1 MSNVN
6 YFLLGVVWVISI
18 FAIAVGTEKM
28 LKIVVWNYVL
38 TTICLTLSS
47 VIDSIS
53 TSLGYS
59 PSTNYEN
66 LRSFIINGKTGI
78 ILVIYLILLVI
89 LLNKSKMSFDIHNMS
104 IPRFPLTILLII
116 MSTISILFTLAIAIW
131 GTSIMNVD
139 QVGFIANFFN
149 WYPVVYQIVNYIPGI
164 IMVHGLLTLF
174 IISDSVWNNLID

>member
-6 YFLLGVVWVISI
+6 YFLLGVVWVICI

-53 TSLGYS
+53 SSLGYN
-59 PSTNYEN
+59 PNPNYAN

-89 LLNKSKMSFDIHNMS
+89 LLNKSKISFDVNNMS
-104 IPRFPLTILLII
+104 IPRFPLTVLLII
-116 MSTISILFTLAIAIW
+116 MTTISILVTLAIAVR
-131 GTSIMNVD
+131 GTRIMDVN
-139 QVGFIANFFN
+139 QVGFISNFFQG
-149 WYPVVYQIVNYIPGI
+149 YPIVYQIVNYIPGI

-174 IISDSVWNNLID
+174 IISDTVNAD

>member
-18 FAIAVGTEKM
+18 FAIAVWTEKM
-28 LKIVVWNYVL
+28 LKIVVWNYIL

-53 TSLGYS
+53 SSLWYDLN
-59 PSTNYEN
+59 TNYQN
-66 LRSFIINGKTGI
+66 LRNFIINWKTGI

-89 LLNKSKMSFDIHNMS
+89 LLNKSKISFDVHNMS
-104 IPRFPLTILLII
+104 IPKFPLTILLIV

-131 GTSIMNVD
+131 WTSIMNVD
-139 QVGFIANFFN
+139 EVGFIANFFSN
-149 WYPVVYQIVNYIPGI
+149 YPIVYQIVNYIPGI
-164 IMVHGLLTLF
+164 IMIHWLLTLF
-174 IISDSVWNNLID
+174 IISDTINNID